1 MERGDGASKQLPL
14 LPADYM
20 VSDDDPVGVSLGVE
34 GGDSDAQWDLV
45 MKLFIRLAVRAY
57 DSAREESSPA
67 A

>member
-1 MERGDGASKQLPL
+1 MERGDGLPKQLPL
-14 LPADYM
+14 LRADDM

-34 GGDSDAQWDLV
+34 GSDSDAQWDLV
-45 MKLFIRLAVRAY
+45 MELFARVAVRAY